1 VKLKAIKIRIK
12 PTPEQE
18 KQLWKSVGTARWA
31 YNWALDKQ
39 IKNYKEGNK
48 FISDNI
54 LRKEITQLK
63 KTEEFSW
70 LSEVSNNICKQAI
83 KDLCSAYKRFFK
95 GHSKQPKFKSRKKSK
110 PSFYNDNGKLKTK
123 NKLVLIEKVGWIKTS
138 EQIPMNVKYKNP
150 RISYDNKYWYLSVA
164 IDRENIELELT
175 DEVLGIDVGISE
187 LAICSDGQRFKNIN
201 KTSKV
206 KRLEK
211 HKHKLQRQVSR
222 KYQINKEGN
231 RFVKTSNII
240 KLEKKI
246 KLIQRKLNNIRQN
259 HIFQTANTI
268 VKTKPCVIALED
280 LNITGMMKN
289 KHLSKAIQNQK
300 LYELKRVIQ
309 YKCEWLGIKFISVDR
324 FFPSSKTCSE
334 CGQINKKLKLSDRL
348 YECECSLEMDRDLNA
363 AINLKQYVINI

>member
-1 VKLKAIKIRIK
+1 MKLKAIKVRIK
-12 PTPEQE
+12 PTLEQE
-18 KQLWKSVGTARWA
+18 EQLWKSVGTARWA

-39 IKNYKEGNK
+39 IKNDEQGNK
-48 FISDNI
+48 LISDNE

-63 KTEEFSW
+63 KTEEFAW
-70 LSEVSNNICKQAI
+70 LSEVSNNVCKQAV
-83 KDLCSAYKRFFK
+83 KDLCSAYKNFFK
-95 GHSKQPKFKSRKKSK
+95 GKSKRPRFKSRKKSR
-110 PSFYNDNGKLKTK
+110 PSFYNDNIKLKVK
-123 NKLVLIEKVGWIKTS
+123 SKSVLIEKVGWIKTS

-150 RISYDNKYWYLSVA
+150 RISHDNKYWYLSVA
-164 IDRENIELELT
+164 VDKENVEVKLT

-201 KTSKV
+201 KTSRV

-211 HKHKLQRQVSR
+211 HKCKLQRQVSR
-222 KYQINKEGN
+222 KYEMNKEGS

-240 KLEKKI
+240 KFEKQI
-246 KLIQRKLNNIRQN
+246 RLVQRKLNNIRQN

-268 VKTKPCVIALED
+268 VKTKPSVIAMEN

-289 KHLSKAIQNQK
+289 KHLSKAIQDQK

-309 YKCEWLGIKFISVDR
+309 YKCEWLGIKIVDVDR

-334 CGQINKKLKLSDRL
+334 CGQINKKLKLSERV
-348 YECECSLEMDRDLNA
+348 YKCECGLAIDRDLNA
-363 AINLKQYVINI
+363 AINLKQYAINI